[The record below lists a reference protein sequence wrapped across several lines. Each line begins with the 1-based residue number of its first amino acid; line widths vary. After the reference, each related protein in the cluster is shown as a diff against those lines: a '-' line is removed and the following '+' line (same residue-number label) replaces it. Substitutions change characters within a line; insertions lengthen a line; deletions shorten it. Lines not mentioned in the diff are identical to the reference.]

1 MPCRKYPAQCPG
13 TKQADSVG
21 CLCILSCLENPATLQ
36 TAFLPQCLRRTVKH
50 FASANGAAV
59 WQRKRSP
66 HFFYLWIEAA
76 KAVIFL
82 SPRKPQAMA
91 VPYSV
96 LPLGTGKLSGVPQ
109 WSRQAQLY
117 PHRLKALP
125 RFVVSA
131 SHPAGVLQGT
141 CSFTGI
147 ANPDPGKCSGRSVPV
162 CSLANKIIL

>member
-1 MPCRKYPAQCPG
+1 MSRHKTGRQY
-13 TKQADSVG
+13 G
-21 CLCILSCLENPATLQ
+21 CLYILSCLENPAALQ
-36 TAFLPQCLRRTVKH
+36 TAFLPQWLRRTVKH

-76 KAVIFL
+76 KAVVFL
-82 SPRKPQAMA
+82 SPRKPRLWPPPA
-91 VPYSV
+91 
-96 LPLGTGKLSGVPQ
+96 PLYRWAATGTGKLSGVPQ

-117 PHRLKALP
+117 PRSIKALP
-125 RFVVSA
+125 RFVVSV

-147 ANPDPGKCSGRSVPV
+147 ANPKPSKCSGRSVPV

>member
-1 MPCRKYPAQCPG
+1 MSGHKTGRQCRVPLHTELPG
-13 TKQADSVG
+13 H
-21 CLCILSCLENPATLQ
+21 PATPQ
-36 TAFLPQCLRRTVKH
+36 TAFLPQWLRRTVKH

-76 KAVIFL
+76 KAGVFL

-91 VPYSV
+91 SPTPFYRWAAT
-96 LPLGTGKLSGVPQ
+96 GTGRLSGVPP
-109 WSRQAQLY
+109 WARQAQLY

-125 RFVVSA
+125 GGVVSA
-131 SHPAGVLQGT
+131 SHPAGGLQGT

-147 ANPDPGKCSGRSVPV
+147 ANPAPGKCSGRSVPV